1 MSFTHLL
8 PTIKPTK
15 GKYEMVINE
24 KALASA
30 IRHFKGN
37 AVVGLVVATA
47 VTTVKTF
54 ISQGFKIGFN
64 LPTLFV
70 LGVAVAVAV
79 VTVGTG
85 ILLKKRPDLAPEI
98 TFIEKKALVE
108 LNTLASQQI
117 VKTTVVSPD
126 QATGAVTTTE
136 TTSTVPPTA

>member
-1 MSFTHLL
+1 
-8 PTIKPTK
+8 
-15 GKYEMVINE
+15 MVINE

-47 VTTVKTF
+47 VTTIKTF

-79 VTVGTG
+79 VTVGAG
-85 ILLKKRPDLAPEI
+85 LLLKKRPDLAPEI
-98 TFIEKKALVE
+98 TFIEKKALAD
-108 LNTLASQQI
+108 LNALATTQI
-117 VKTTVVSPD
+117 AATQT
-126 QATGAVTTTE
+126 QATSAAGTLVNELVDNSLKA
-136 TTSTVPPTA
+136 